1 MYVHRILL
9 FTSSFHRLGGY
20 LFLCPLNR
28 CIDHREGRVHLK
40 PFARQVWWLMG
51 ESHRTGDKQHMD
63 IYSWP
68 PLTKKIELSSNQH
81 TGGRRSGKW
90 DVRRLWL
97 HLHDRVVFVSSIN
110 WVYNDEPLS
119 AQLPNVI
126 TLNKTISQAFICIKK
141 REHTHFIKHSS
152 ALKKRKKKIE
162 MYAKWFMWHQTIQM
176 WQIISK

>member
-1 MYVHRILL
+1 MSDTICISNISWWEPFLSPRPFL
-9 FTSSFHRLGGY
+9 FSFKKLNLSNVCTSYSLIYIFVPSFGGY
-20 LFLCPLNR
+20 LFLCPRNR

-40 PFARQVWWLMG
+40 PFARQVWWPMG
-51 ESHRTGDKQHMD
+51 ENHRTGDKQHMD

-119 AQLPNVI
+119 ARLPNVI

-141 REHTHFIKHSS
+141 GNTH
-152 ALKKRKKKIE
+152 
-162 MYAKWFMWHQTIQM
+162 
-176 WQIISK
+176 IS